1 MFSRKKNTGG
11 VEGLKLSPSV
21 SVIEGEQ
28 GTVLFD
34 ARRGEYYQVN
44 ELGLLIVRALGE
56 GLGSEAIVERVV
68 DAYDVSLDVA
78 AGSIHGIV
86 GTSGAGKSTLV
97 GRLLFDSKSVLRDQL
112 AAVEQVSLDRGLTS
126 ADLLNIA
133 TVPAARGGRR
143 AARHPGGAAL
153 GATPPG
159 HP

>member
-56 GLGSEAIVERVV
+56 GLGSQAIVERVV

-78 AGSIHGIV
+78 AEDV
-86 GTSGAGKSTLV
+86 
-97 GRLLFDSKSVLRDQL
+97 RNFLLQMKELEV
-112 AAVEQVSLDRGLTS
+112 VK
-126 ADLLNIA
+126 
-133 TVPAARGGRR
+133 
-143 AARHPGGAAL
+143 
-153 GATPPG
+153 
-159 HP
+159 

>member
-78 AGSIHGIV
+78 AEDV
-86 GTSGAGKSTLV
+86 
-97 GRLLFDSKSVLRDQL
+97 RNFLLQMKELEV
-112 AAVEQVSLDRGLTS
+112 VK
-126 ADLLNIA
+126 
-133 TVPAARGGRR
+133 
-143 AARHPGGAAL
+143 
-153 GATPPG
+153 
-159 HP
+159 

>member
-1 MFSRKKNTGG
+1 MKDGHAMFARRKKSETRDPA
-11 VEGLKLSPSV
+11 LAPSV

-78 AGSIHGIV
+78 AEDV
-86 GTSGAGKSTLV
+86 
-97 GRLLFDSKSVLRDQL
+97 RNFLLQMRNSRS
-112 AAVEQVSLDRGLTS
+112 
-126 ADLLNIA
+126 
-133 TVPAARGGRR
+133 
-143 AARHPGGAAL
+143 
-153 GATPPG
+153 
-159 HP
+159 

>member
-1 MFSRKKNTGG
+1 MFARRKKSETRDPA
-11 VEGLKLSPSV
+11 LAPSV

-78 AGSIHGIV
+78 PKTC
-86 GTSGAGKSTLV
+86 GTSFS
-97 GRLLFDSKSVLRDQL
+97 R
-112 AAVEQVSLDRGLTS
+112 
-126 ADLLNIA
+126 
-133 TVPAARGGRR
+133 
-143 AARHPGGAAL
+143 
-153 GATPPG
+153 
-159 HP
+159 

>member
-1 MFSRKKNTGG
+1 MKDGHAMFARRKKSETGDPA
-11 VEGLKLSPSV
+11 LAPSV

-78 AGSIHGIV
+78 AEDV
-86 GTSGAGKSTLV
+86 
-97 GRLLFDSKSVLRDQL
+97 RNFLLQMKELEV
-112 AAVEQVSLDRGLTS
+112 VK
-126 ADLLNIA
+126 
-133 TVPAARGGRR
+133 
-143 AARHPGGAAL
+143 
-153 GATPPG
+153 
-159 HP
+159 

>member
-1 MFSRKKNTGG
+1 MKDGHAMFARRKKSETRDPA
-11 VEGLKLSPSV
+11 LAPSV

-78 AGSIHGIV
+78 AEDV
-86 GTSGAGKSTLV
+86 
-97 GRLLFDSKSVLRDQL
+97 RNFLLQMKELEGVK
-112 AAVEQVSLDRGLTS
+112 
-126 ADLLNIA
+126 
-133 TVPAARGGRR
+133 
-143 AARHPGGAAL
+143 
-153 GATPPG
+153 
-159 HP
+159 

>member
-1 MFSRKKNTGG
+1 MKDGHAMFARRKKSETRDPA
-11 VEGLKLSPSV
+11 LAPRV

-78 AGSIHGIV
+78 AEDV
-86 GTSGAGKSTLV
+86 
-97 GRLLFDSKSVLRDQL
+97 RNFLLQMKELEV
-112 AAVEQVSLDRGLTS
+112 VK
-126 ADLLNIA
+126 
-133 TVPAARGGRR
+133 
-143 AARHPGGAAL
+143 
-153 GATPPG
+153 
-159 HP
+159 

>member
-1 MFSRKKNTGG
+1 MKDGHAMFARRKKSETRDPA
-11 VEGLKLSPSV
+11 LAPSV

-78 AGSIHGIV
+78 AEDV
-86 GTSGAGKSTLV
+86 
-97 GRLLFDSKSVLRDQL
+97 RNFLLQMKELEV
-112 AAVEQVSLDRGLTS
+112 VK
-126 ADLLNIA
+126 
-133 TVPAARGGRR
+133 
-143 AARHPGGAAL
+143 
-153 GATPPG
+153 
-159 HP
+159 

>member
-1 MFSRKKNTGG
+1 MFSRKKNTGV

-78 AGSIHGIV
+78 AEDV
-86 GTSGAGKSTLV
+86 
-97 GRLLFDSKSVLRDQL
+97 RNFLLQMKELEV
-112 AAVEQVSLDRGLTS
+112 VK
-126 ADLLNIA
+126 
-133 TVPAARGGRR
+133 
-143 AARHPGGAAL
+143 
-153 GATPPG
+153 
-159 HP
+159 

>member
-44 ELGLLIVRALGE
+44 ELGLLIVRALAEGE
-56 GLGSEAIVERVV
+56 DFASIVNRIV

-78 AGSIHGIV
+78 AEDV
-86 GTSGAGKSTLV
+86 
-97 GRLLFDSKSVLRDQL
+97 RNFLLQMKELEV
-112 AAVEQVSLDRGLTS
+112 VK
-126 ADLLNIA
+126 
-133 TVPAARGGRR
+133 
-143 AARHPGGAAL
+143 
-153 GATPPG
+153 
-159 HP
+159 

>member
-1 MFSRKKNTGG
+1 MKDGHAMFARRKKSETRDPA
-11 VEGLKLSPSV
+11 LAPSV

-78 AGSIHGIV
+78 AEDV
-86 GTSGAGKSTLV
+86 
-97 GRLLFDSKSVLRDQL
+97 RNFLLQMKELEFVK
-112 AAVEQVSLDRGLTS
+112 
-126 ADLLNIA
+126 
-133 TVPAARGGRR
+133 
-143 AARHPGGAAL
+143 
-153 GATPPG
+153 
-159 HP
+159 

>member
-56 GLGSEAIVERVV
+56 GLGSEAIVERAV

-78 AGSIHGIV
+78 AEDV
-86 GTSGAGKSTLV
+86 
-97 GRLLFDSKSVLRDQL
+97 RNFLLQMKELEV
-112 AAVEQVSLDRGLTS
+112 VK
-126 ADLLNIA
+126 
-133 TVPAARGGRR
+133 
-143 AARHPGGAAL
+143 
-153 GATPPG
+153 
-159 HP
+159 

>member
-28 GTVLFD
+28 GTVLYD

-78 AGSIHGIV
+78 AEDV
-86 GTSGAGKSTLV
+86 
-97 GRLLFDSKSVLRDQL
+97 RNFLLQMKELEV
-112 AAVEQVSLDRGLTS
+112 VK
-126 ADLLNIA
+126 
-133 TVPAARGGRR
+133 
-143 AARHPGGAAL
+143 
-153 GATPPG
+153 
-159 HP
+159 

>member
-1 MFSRKKNTGG
+1 MKDGHAMFARRKKSETRDPA
-11 VEGLKLSPSV
+11 LAPSV

-78 AGSIHGIV
+78 AEDV
-86 GTSGAGKSTLV
+86 
-97 GRLLFDSKSVLRDQL
+97 RNFLLQMK
-112 AAVEQVSLDRGLTS
+112 
-126 ADLLNIA
+126 DLE
-133 TVPAARGGRR
+133 VVK
-143 AARHPGGAAL
+143 
-153 GATPPG
+153 
-159 HP
+159 

>member
-1 MFSRKKNTGG
+1 MFSRKKDAGG
-11 VEGLKLSPSV
+11 VEGLKLAPSV

-78 AGSIHGIV
+78 AEDV
-86 GTSGAGKSTLV
+86 
-97 GRLLFDSKSVLRDQL
+97 RNFLLQMKELEV
-112 AAVEQVSLDRGLTS
+112 VK
-126 ADLLNIA
+126 
-133 TVPAARGGRR
+133 
-143 AARHPGGAAL
+143 
-153 GATPPG
+153 
-159 HP
+159 

>member
-44 ELGLLIVRALGE
+44 ELGLLIDRALGE

-78 AGSIHGIV
+78 AEDV
-86 GTSGAGKSTLV
+86 
-97 GRLLFDSKSVLRDQL
+97 RNFLLQMKELEV
-112 AAVEQVSLDRGLTS
+112 VK
-126 ADLLNIA
+126 
-133 TVPAARGGRR
+133 
-143 AARHPGGAAL
+143 
-153 GATPPG
+153 
-159 HP
+159 

>member
-44 ELGLLIVRALGE
+44 ELGLLIGRALGE

-78 AGSIHGIV
+78 AEDV
-86 GTSGAGKSTLV
+86 
-97 GRLLFDSKSVLRDQL
+97 RNFLLQMKELEV
-112 AAVEQVSLDRGLTS
+112 VK
-126 ADLLNIA
+126 
-133 TVPAARGGRR
+133 
-143 AARHPGGAAL
+143 
-153 GATPPG
+153 
-159 HP
+159 

>member
-78 AGSIHGIV
+78 AADV
-86 GTSGAGKSTLV
+86 
-97 GRLLFDSKSVLRDQL
+97 RNFLLQMKELEV
-112 AAVEQVSLDRGLTS
+112 VK
-126 ADLLNIA
+126 
-133 TVPAARGGRR
+133 
-143 AARHPGGAAL
+143 
-153 GATPPG
+153 
-159 HP
+159 

>member
-1 MFSRKKNTGG
+1 MKDGHAMFARRKKSETRDPA
-11 VEGLKLSPSV
+11 LAPSV

-78 AGSIHGIV
+78 AEDV
-86 GTSGAGKSTLV
+86 
-97 GRLLFDSKSVLRDQL
+97 RNFLLQVKDLGV
-112 AAVEQVSLDRGLTS
+112 VE
-126 ADLLNIA
+126 
-133 TVPAARGGRR
+133 
-143 AARHPGGAAL
+143 
-153 GATPPG
+153 
-159 HP
+159 

>member
-1 MFSRKKNTGG
+1 MKDGHAMFARRKKSETRDPAFA
-11 VEGLKLSPSV
+11 PSV

-78 AGSIHGIV
+78 AEDV
-86 GTSGAGKSTLV
+86 
-97 GRLLFDSKSVLRDQL
+97 RNFLLQMKELEV
-112 AAVEQVSLDRGLTS
+112 VK
-126 ADLLNIA
+126 
-133 TVPAARGGRR
+133 
-143 AARHPGGAAL
+143 
-153 GATPPG
+153 
-159 HP
+159 

>member
-1 MFSRKKNTGG
+1 MKDGHAMLARRKKSETRDPA
-11 VEGLKLSPSV
+11 LAPSV

-78 AGSIHGIV
+78 AEDV
-86 GTSGAGKSTLV
+86 
-97 GRLLFDSKSVLRDQL
+97 RNFLLQMKELEV
-112 AAVEQVSLDRGLTS
+112 VK
-126 ADLLNIA
+126 
-133 TVPAARGGRR
+133 
-143 AARHPGGAAL
+143 
-153 GATPPG
+153 
-159 HP
+159 

>member
-1 MFSRKKNTGG
+1 MKDGHAMFARRKKSETRDPA
-11 VEGLKLSPSV
+11 LAPSL

-78 AGSIHGIV
+78 AEDV
-86 GTSGAGKSTLV
+86 
-97 GRLLFDSKSVLRDQL
+97 RNFLLQMKELEV
-112 AAVEQVSLDRGLTS
+112 VK
-126 ADLLNIA
+126 
-133 TVPAARGGRR
+133 
-143 AARHPGGAAL
+143 
-153 GATPPG
+153 
-159 HP
+159 

>member
-1 MFSRKKNTGG
+1 MFSRKKDAGG
-11 VEGLKLSPSV
+11 VEGLKLARSV

-78 AGSIHGIV
+78 AEDV
-86 GTSGAGKSTLV
+86 
-97 GRLLFDSKSVLRDQL
+97 RNFLLQMKELEV
-112 AAVEQVSLDRGLTS
+112 VK
-126 ADLLNIA
+126 
-133 TVPAARGGRR
+133 
-143 AARHPGGAAL
+143 
-153 GATPPG
+153 
-159 HP
+159 